1 MANAPVTIYDSNL
14 DVQADL
20 KLAFD
25 IGYEKRANDVWRA
38 WFSIPIN
45 DPHASEVTALRYAEI
60 YDGDERV
67 DLFRIIRKFTARSGG
82 QEVYRFEC
90 EHVLANLIDTKM
102 TARTVSGPGTA
113 SSIADIIALQSDWQ
127 AGTCGFNE
135 QFLYGWDRGTSLL
148 EAMLEIPERF
158 REYYL
163 WTWDTTS
170 YPWTLNLEVPE
181 TSVTAYID
189 YAHNQ
194 KDIARDEDMRQ
205 LVTKLYAYGS
215 GAGTDQVDITSVEP
229 SGYAYVTNNAGTYGT
244 IEKYWTDQNYTTAA
258 QLYAAAQNYIAIL
271 SEPKMTYTVGAADL
285 YRITGESVD
294 KFTMGAL
301 VKITDAALSIAIDAR
316 VLSIKKSDIEG
327 KPGDVSLEIGNKS
340 EEFDWQTY
348 VQSNDLSNVT
358 INDITGGAFGA
369 LASAPT
375 TAGLYVS
382 TDYLGYSDGTDW
394 KTYMDIDGKLYC
406 SGSGNYLTW
415 DPAGTGSLSIKGDGT
430 WEGSVSITQLTAGTL
445 SVAMNIN
452 TGGSIKS
459 NNFATGSAGWQIKAD
474 GTAEFQN
481 ATIRGSLN
489 ASDISGGTL
498 NFSSISVSNMSASD
512 ITTGTLNASTVT
524 VTNLNATNIS
534 TGTLSVDRIGSASI
548 TVDKL
553 NINGNLSFNGTNSI
567 IGIDRIFQSDSASI
581 SYGWMQFTTSGISI
595 NSGSTA
601 GTDVNISANDDITFE
616 AGGDINLG
624 FNSDDVLL
632 KSAVGTDSLSFKIG
646 HDGYIKCRIDGV
658 DRYIAFREEA

>member
-1 MANAPVTIYDSNL
+1 MANAPVTIYDSSL

-38 WFSIPIN
+38 WFSIPVD

-67 DLFRIIRKFTARSGG
+67 DLFRIIRKFTSRSGG

-102 TARTVSGPGTA
+102 TARTLSGPGTA

-148 EAMLEIPERF
+148 EAMLDIPERF

-170 YPWTLNLEVPE
+170 YPWTLNLEVPA
-181 TSVTAYID
+181 TTVTAYID

-194 KDIARDEDMRQ
+194 TDIARDEDMRQ

-215 GAGTDQVDITSVEP
+215 GAGADQIDITSVEP

-327 KPGDVSLEIGNKS
+327 KPGDVSLEIGNQY
-340 EEFDWQTY
+340 EEFDWRNY
-348 VQSNDLSNVT
+348 VQSNDLSSVA
-358 INDITGGAFGA
+358 INDIPGGAVGA
-369 LASAPT
+369 LPSAPSD
-375 TAGLYVS
+375 AGLYVS
-382 TDYLGYSDGTDW
+382 TDYLGYHDGSDW
-394 KTYMDIDGKLYC
+394 KTYMDITGKLYAQ
-406 SGSGNYLTW
+406 NDDAHFRF
-415 DPAGTGSLSIKGDGT
+415 DP
-430 WEGSVSITQLTAGTL
+430 VAGTL
-445 SVAMNIN
+445 DIKCTTIDLDATVNIID
-452 TGGSIKS
+452 T
-459 NNFATGSAGWQIKAD
+459 AQIVDAAI
-474 GTAEFQN
+474 TN
-481 ATIRGSLN
+481 AKIDSMT
-489 ASDISGGTL
+489 
-498 NFSSISVSNMSASD
+498 VSKL
-512 ITTGTLNASTVT
+512 TTGTLDAQTITLANGGAIKLGKVSYNDTDAGFWLGEGGVNALFNIGDATNYLKWNGEDVLLSGSIGGTFSISQDLDMNDYKITDAEDITATDTITGYTLTGTVVNANTTLNVAAIVGAGDVSITASGDILIDASTV
-524 VTNLNATNIS
+524 
-534 TGTLSVDRIGSASI
+534 
-548 TVDKL
+548 
-553 NINGNLSFNGTNSI
+553 NSKRV
-567 IGIDRIFQSDSASI
+567 GFDV
-581 SYGWMQFTTSGISI
+581 YGAAYPMYIEVWATSG
-595 NSGSTA
+595 
-601 GTDVNISANDDITFE
+601 
-616 AGGDINLG
+616 GDNG
-624 FNSDDVLL
+624 
-632 KSAVGTDSLSFKIG
+632 K
-646 HDGYIKCRIDGV
+646 GYIKYNIDSA
-658 DRYIAFREEA
+658 DRYLHFTDSV

>member
-1 MANAPVTIYDSNL
+1 MNAPVTIYDSSL

-102 TARTVSGPGTA
+102 TARTLSGPGTV
-113 SSIADIIALQSDWQ
+113 SSIADIIALQADWQ

-148 EAMLEIPERF
+148 EAMLDIPERF

-170 YPWTLNLEVPE
+170 YPWTLNLEVPA
-181 TSVTAYID
+181 TTVTAYID

-194 KDIARDEDMRQ
+194 TDIARDEDMRQ

-215 GAGTDQVDITSVEP
+215 GAGADQIDITSVEP

-327 KPGDVSLEIGNKS
+327 KPGDVSLEIGNQY
-340 EEFDWQTY
+340 EEFDWRNY
-348 VQSNDLSNVT
+348 VQSNDLSSVA
-358 INDITGGAFGA
+358 INDIPGGAVGA
-369 LASAPT
+369 LPSAPSD
-375 TAGLYVS
+375 AGLYVS
-382 TDYLGYSDGTDW
+382 TDYLGYHDGSDW
-394 KTYMDIDGKLYC
+394 KTYMDITGKLYAQ
-406 SGSGNYLTW
+406 NDDAHFRF
-415 DPAGTGSLSIKGDGT
+415 DP
-430 WEGSVSITQLTAGTL
+430 VAGTL
-445 SVAMNIN
+445 DIKCTTIDLDATVNIID
-452 TGGSIKS
+452 T
-459 NNFATGSAGWQIKAD
+459 AQIVDAAI
-474 GTAEFQN
+474 TN
-481 ATIRGSLN
+481 AKIDSMT
-489 ASDISGGTL
+489 
-498 NFSSISVSNMSASD
+498 VSKL
-512 ITTGTLNASTVT
+512 TTGTLDAQTITLANGGAIKLGKVSYNDTDAGFWLGEGGVNALFNIGDATNYLKWNGEDVLLSGSIGGTFSISQDLDMNDYKITDAEDITATDTITGYTLTGTVVNANTTLNVAAIVGAGDVSITASGDILIDASTV
-524 VTNLNATNIS
+524 
-534 TGTLSVDRIGSASI
+534 
-548 TVDKL
+548 
-553 NINGNLSFNGTNSI
+553 NSKRV
-567 IGIDRIFQSDSASI
+567 GFDV
-581 SYGWMQFTTSGISI
+581 YGAAYPMYIEVWATSG
-595 NSGSTA
+595 
-601 GTDVNISANDDITFE
+601 
-616 AGGDINLG
+616 GDNG
-624 FNSDDVLL
+624 
-632 KSAVGTDSLSFKIG
+632 K
-646 HDGYIKCRIDGV
+646 GYIKYNIDSA
-658 DRYIAFREEA
+658 DRYLHFTDSV

>member
-1 MANAPVTIYDSNL
+1 MNAPVTIYDSSL

-38 WFSIPIN
+38 WFSIPVD

-67 DLFRIIRKFTARSGG
+67 DLFRIIRKFTSRSGG

-102 TARTVSGPGTA
+102 TARTLSGPGTV
-113 SSIADIIALQSDWQ
+113 SSIADIIALQADWQ

-170 YPWTLNLEVPE
+170 YPWTLNLEVPA
-181 TSVTAYID
+181 TTVTAYID

-194 KDIARDEDMRQ
+194 KDISRDEDMRQ

-215 GAGTDQVDITSVEP
+215 GAGADQVDITSVEP

-327 KPGDVSLEIGNKS
+327 KPGDVSLEIGNQY
-340 EEFDWQTY
+340 EEFDWRNY
-348 VQSNDLSNVT
+348 VQSNDLSSVA
-358 INDITGGAFGA
+358 INDIPGGAVGA
-369 LASAPT
+369 LPSAPSD
-375 TAGLYVS
+375 AGLYVS
-382 TDYLGYSDGTDW
+382 TDYLGYHDGSDW
-394 KTYMDIDGKLYC
+394 KTYMDITGKLYAQ
-406 SGSGNYLTW
+406 NDDAHFRF
-415 DPAGTGSLSIKGDGT
+415 DP
-430 WEGSVSITQLTAGTL
+430 VAGTL
-445 SVAMNIN
+445 DIKCTTIDLDATVNIID
-452 TGGSIKS
+452 T
-459 NNFATGSAGWQIKAD
+459 AQIVDAAI
-474 GTAEFQN
+474 TN
-481 ATIRGSLN
+481 AKIDSMT
-489 ASDISGGTL
+489 
-498 NFSSISVSNMSASD
+498 VSKL
-512 ITTGTLNASTVT
+512 TTGTLDAQTITLANGGAIKLGKVSYNDTDAGFWLGEGGVNALFNIGDATNYLKWNGEDVLLSGSIGGTFSISQDLDMNDYKITDAEDITATDTITGYTLTGTVVNANTTLNVAAIVGAGDVSITASGDILIDASTV
-524 VTNLNATNIS
+524 
-534 TGTLSVDRIGSASI
+534 
-548 TVDKL
+548 
-553 NINGNLSFNGTNSI
+553 NSKRV
-567 IGIDRIFQSDSASI
+567 GFDV
-581 SYGWMQFTTSGISI
+581 YGAAYPMYIEVWATSG
-595 NSGSTA
+595 
-601 GTDVNISANDDITFE
+601 
-616 AGGDINLG
+616 GDNG
-624 FNSDDVLL
+624 
-632 KSAVGTDSLSFKIG
+632 K
-646 HDGYIKCRIDGV
+646 GYIKYNIDSA
-658 DRYIAFREEA
+658 DRYLHFTDSV

>member
-1 MANAPVTIYDSNL
+1 MNAPVTIYDSSL

-102 TARTVSGPGTA
+102 TARTLSGPGTV
-113 SSIADIIALQSDWQ
+113 SSIADIIALQADWQ

-148 EAMLEIPERF
+148 EAMLDIPERF

-170 YPWTLNLEVPE
+170 YPWTLNLEVPA
-181 TSVTAYID
+181 TTVTAYID

-215 GAGTDQVDITSVEP
+215 GAGADQIDITSVEP

-327 KPGDVSLEIGNKS
+327 KPGDVSLEIGNQY
-340 EEFDWQTY
+340 EEFDWRNY
-348 VQSNDLSNVT
+348 VQSNDLSSVA
-358 INDITGGAFGA
+358 INDIPGGAVGA
-369 LASAPT
+369 LPSAPSD
-375 TAGLYVS
+375 AGLYVS
-382 TDYLGYSDGTDW
+382 TDYLGYHDGSDW
-394 KTYMDIDGKLYC
+394 KTYMDITGKLYAQ
-406 SGSGNYLTW
+406 NDDAHFRF
-415 DPAGTGSLSIKGDGT
+415 DP
-430 WEGSVSITQLTAGTL
+430 VAGTL
-445 SVAMNIN
+445 DIKCTTIDLDATVNIID
-452 TGGSIKS
+452 T
-459 NNFATGSAGWQIKAD
+459 AQIVDAAI
-474 GTAEFQN
+474 TN
-481 ATIRGSLN
+481 AKIDSMT
-489 ASDISGGTL
+489 
-498 NFSSISVSNMSASD
+498 VSKL
-512 ITTGTLNASTVT
+512 TTGTLDAQTITLANGGAIKLGKVSYNDTDAGFWLGEGGVNALFNIGDATNYLKWNGEDVLLSGSIGGTFSISQDLDMNDYKITDAEDITATDTITGYTLTGTVVNANTTLNVAAIVGAGDVSITASGDILIDASTV
-524 VTNLNATNIS
+524 
-534 TGTLSVDRIGSASI
+534 
-548 TVDKL
+548 
-553 NINGNLSFNGTNSI
+553 NSKRV
-567 IGIDRIFQSDSASI
+567 GFDV
-581 SYGWMQFTTSGISI
+581 YGAAYPMYIEVWATSG
-595 NSGSTA
+595 
-601 GTDVNISANDDITFE
+601 
-616 AGGDINLG
+616 GDNG
-624 FNSDDVLL
+624 
-632 KSAVGTDSLSFKIG
+632 K
-646 HDGYIKCRIDGV
+646 GYIKYNIDSA
-658 DRYIAFREEA
+658 DRYLHFTDSV